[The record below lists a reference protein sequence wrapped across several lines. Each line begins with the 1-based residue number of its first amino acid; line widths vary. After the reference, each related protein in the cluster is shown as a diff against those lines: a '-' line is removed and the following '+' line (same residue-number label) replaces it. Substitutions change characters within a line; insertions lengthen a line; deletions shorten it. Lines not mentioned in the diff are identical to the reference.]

1 MKRLLFFITGWLL
14 CGALSAQN
22 INQCE
27 YWYDNDYAGRQSVT
41 NSGNTLQW
49 LADATNL
56 SAGLHYL
63 NLHVQDTLGRWYSPR
78 SFAFLHYPTPQSAT
92 ATYTCLFD
100 EDSTTTQ
107 SGTLVNGNMLVDAS
121 MLKAGPH
128 VLTLVCQIG
137 TYTRV
142 QQFLFY
148 HHPNPASAGGSCLYW
163 FDNDLSTSTNVPLA
177 NGSLLIDA
185 SMLSP
190 GLHQLNFTY
199 SIRFEIHVESFMF
212 YKMPETP
219 IATALTFHY
228 RVDGGEFQ
236 TETVTTQGAMVT
248 LNLDM
253 NALAEGTH
261 TIEHYITN
269 GNNDVLSPLQT
280 DQFVRTH
287 ITQYYTLTLLV
298 NDEDMGYTMGG
309 GVHADDEL
317 VSFEAIPYNGY
328 IFDHWNDNMTTNPRE
343 IMLTCDTTFTAY
355 FDIEDGVDDYASEG
369 ILIYAHQGNINVSF
383 ETPMPVWV
391 YDMSGK
397 MLVSHPV
404 DGSSNYSIPLPTGV
418 YLVKAGETYV
428 KKVVVTE

>member
-14 CGALSAQN
+14 CGALSAQDSTHY
-22 INQCE
+22 E
-27 YWYDNDYAGRQSVT
+27 YWYDNDYASHQS
-41 NSGNTLQW
+41 
-49 LADATNL
+49 
-56 SAGLHYL
+56 
-63 NLHVQDTLGRWYSPR
+63 
-78 SFAFLHYPTPQSAT
+78 F
-92 ATYTCLFD
+92 
-100 EDSTTTQ
+100 
-107 SGTLVNGNMLVDAS
+107 TLVNGSTLIDAY

-128 VLTLVCQIG
+128 VLTLFCQMG

-148 HHPNPASAGGSCLYW
+148 HHPSLATGGSCLYW
-163 FDNDLSTSTNVPLA
+163 FDNDINTSTNIPLA
-177 NGSLLIDA
+177 NSSLLLDA

-190 GLHQLNFTY
+190 GLHQLNLTY
-199 SIRFEIHVESFMF
+199 SIHFEVHVQSFMF

-236 TETVTTQGAMVT
+236 TETVTAQGAMIT
-248 LNLDM
+248 LDLDM
-253 NALAEGTH
+253 NSLAEGTH

-269 GNNDVLSPLQT
+269 DNNDVLSPLQS

-298 NDEDMGYTMGG
+298 NDESMGYTMGG
-309 GVHADDEL
+309 GLHAEDEL

-328 IFDHWNDNMTTNPRE
+328 FFDHWNDNMTTNPRE
-343 IMLTCDTTFTAY
+343 IMLSCDTTFTAY
-355 FDIEDGVDDYASEG
+355 FEIEDGVGDYASDG

-397 MLVSHPV
+397 LLAHRQA
-404 DGSSNYSIPLPTGV
+404 DGSTAYSIPLPTGV
-418 YLVKAGETYV
+418 YLVKAGDNHV
-428 KKVVVTE
+428 KKVIVTE

>member
-1 MKRLLFFITGWLL
+1 MKRLLFFISGWLL

-22 INQCE
+22 ITQYE
-27 YWYDNDYAGRQSVT
+27 YWYDYDYASRQSFTLVD
-41 NSGNTLQW
+41 GNTLI
-49 LADATNL
+49 
-56 SAGLHYL
+56 
-63 NLHVQDTLGRWYSPR
+63 
-78 SFAFLHYPTPQSAT
+78 
-92 ATYTCLFD
+92 
-100 EDSTTTQ
+100 
-107 SGTLVNGNMLVDAS
+107 DAS

-128 VLTLVCQIG
+128 VLSLFCQIDS
-137 TYTRV
+137 YTRV

-148 HHPNPASAGGSCLYW
+148 HHPNLATTGGSCLYW
-163 FDNDLSTSTNVPLA
+163 FDNDVSTSTNIPLA
-177 NGSLLIDA
+177 NGSFLVDA

-190 GLHQLNFTY
+190 GLHQLNLTY
-199 SIRFEIHVESFMF
+199 SIHFELHLESFMF

-236 TETVTTQGAMVT
+236 TETVTAQGAMVP

-253 NALAEGTH
+253 NDLTEGTH

-269 GNNDVLSPLQT
+269 GNNDVLSPLQS

-298 NDEDMGYTMGG
+298 NDENMGYTIGG

-317 VSFEAIPYNGY
+317 VSFEATPYNGF
-328 IFDHWNDNMTTNPRE
+328 IFDHWNDNVTTNPRE

-355 FDIEDGVDDYASEG
+355 FEIEDGVEDYTTEK
-369 ILIYAHQGNINVSF
+369 ILVYGHHGNIIANF
-383 ETPMPVWV
+383 DTPMPVWV

-397 MLVSHPV
+397 LLVRRPA
-404 DGSSNYSIPLPTGV
+404 DGSTSFSIPMSTGV
-418 YLVKAGETYV
+418 YLVKAGDVYV
-428 KKVVVTE
+428 KKVVITE